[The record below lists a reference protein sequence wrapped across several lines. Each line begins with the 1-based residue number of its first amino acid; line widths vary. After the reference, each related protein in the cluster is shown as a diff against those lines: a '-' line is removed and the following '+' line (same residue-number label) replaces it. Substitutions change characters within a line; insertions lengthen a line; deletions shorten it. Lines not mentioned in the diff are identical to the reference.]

1 MTDDYYMSSR
11 GLRRAALA
19 ITAAA
24 AAGLAGVA
32 AAPAAVA
39 HPIGHLSAADAL
51 WMPNPTK
58 IPALTVSSP
67 AAATTAPTTVR
78 LAALT
83 SASYRFSSILDG
95 APVRWNPCQAI
106 HWRANVARG
115 PVGGLDVLKAAVAH
129 IAGTTG
135 TTWVYDG
142 VTLTVPSTAYLP
154 TTPTNINKPVVIGW
168 TDGTASDLLRGKPA
182 QVLGMTR
189 TTWFGVDDGMGHRA
203 AATRAAV
210 VALDRTDNLPLR
222 GAQSWSATALHEL
235 GHVMGLDHPADTRQL
250 MAAILPNVATLQAGD
265 NTGLVRLGRSA
276 GCVVIPGT

>member
-1 MTDDYYMSSR
+1 VTDDYCMSSR
-11 GLRRAALA
+11 VVRRAALA
-19 ITAAA
+19 VAALTVS
-24 AAGLAGVA
+24 GLAAVA

-51 WMPNPTK
+51 WMPQPTTV
-58 IPALTVSSP
+58 PAL
-67 AAATTAPTTVR
+67 AATAPTGSTPAAVR
-78 LAALT
+78 MAALT
-83 SASYRFSSILDG
+83 SSTYKFSSILDG

-129 IAGTTG
+129 MAALTG
-135 TTWVYDG
+135 TSWVYDG
-142 VTLTVPSTAYLP
+142 PTLTTPSTAYLP
-154 TTPTNINKPVVIGW
+154 KVPTNTNKPVLLGW
-168 TDGTASDLLRGKPA
+168 TDGTASDLLRGRPA

-189 TTWFGVDDGMGHRA
+189 TVWFGVDDGLGHRA

-210 VALDRTDNLPLR
+210 VALDRTDHLPLR

-250 MAAILPNVATLQAGD
+250 MAAMLPNVSDLQYGD
-265 NTGLVRLGRSA
+265 KTGLTRLGRGA
-276 GCVVIPGT
+276 GCVTIPGA

>member
-1 MTDDYYMSSR
+1 MSPR

-19 ITAAA
+19 VAAVA
-24 AAGLAGVA
+24 ATGLATVA
-32 AAPAAVA
+32 AAPTVSPA
-39 HPIGHLSAADAL
+39 HAIGHLSEADAL
-51 WMPNPTK
+51 WMPATTTV
-58 IPALTVSSP
+58 PAL
-67 AAATTAPTTVR
+67 AATAGTTTLKPV
-78 LAALT
+78 ALT
-83 SASYRFSSILDG
+83 ASAYKFSSILDG

-129 IAGTTG
+129 IARTTG
-135 TTWVYDG
+135 TTWTYDG
-142 VTLTVPSTAYLP
+142 VTATVPSTAYLP
-154 TTPTNINKPVVIGW
+154 KNPTNTNKPVIIGW

-189 TTWFGVDDGMGHRA
+189 TVWFGVDDGRGHRA

-210 VALDRTDNLPLR
+210 VALDSTDRLPLR

-250 MAAILPNVATLQAGD
+250 MAPTLPNVATYQTGD

-276 GCVVIPGT
+276 GCIVIPGA